1 MNLDPPPRNVA
12 DLAGLGGRASVG
24 AGGPHSSMRK
34 FLGICLLV
42 VVACG
47 PAGLAGRVYQRTN
60 PTPVQRARVTA
71 AVVGKRSQT
80 ITAFVLPPDAPV
92 GVPVTLSASATS
104 GLSVSFTSD
113 TPLVCTVSRSTVT
126 TTAPGTCV
134 ITASQGGSKDYAPAP
149 DVARSFPVKTGQ
161 KRQEITFAQPPDALV
176 GVPVTLSASATS
188 GLPVSF
194 TSDAPLVCTVSG
206 STVVTAAPGTCVITA
221 SQGGSKDYA
230 PAPDVARS
238 FPVKTG
244 QKGQEITF
252 AQPPDA
258 LVGVP
263 VTLSASA
270 TSGLPVSFTSDA
282 PLVCTVSGST
292 VVTAAPG
299 TCVITASQG
308 GSKYFA
314 PAPDVARSFPVGAGK
329 NGQEIETF
337 VLPPDA
343 LVGVPVTL
351 SASATSGLPVS
362 FTSDAPLVCTVSG
375 STVVTAAAGVCV
387 ITASQGGSKYFAPAP
402 DVARSFPVSAG
413 KNWQEIKFAQ
423 PPDALVGVPVTLSA
437 SATSGLP
444 VSFTSDV
451 PQVCNVSGTTVVTLA
466 PGTCVIIAS
475 QGGSKYY
482 APAPHVARSFAVKPG
497 LAAQTITFAQPP
509 DALVGVRVTLFASA
523 TSGLPVSFGSDT
535 PLLCTVLRST
545 VTTRA
550 PGTCVITASQGGSKD
565 FLPAPD
571 VARSFSVKPG
581 PAAQTITFAQPP
593 DALVGAPVTLSASAT
608 SGLPV
613 SFASDTPLVCT
624 VSRAT
629 VRTRAPG
636 TCLITASQGGS
647 RDYAPAPDVA
657 RSFPVH
663 AAHRAQTITFAEPPA
678 ATVGAPVTLSA
689 SASSGLPVSFG
700 SDTPLVC
707 TVSGTIVV
715 TAVPGT
721 CVITASQ
728 GGSPRYAAAP
738 DVTRFFPVQA
748 GLAAQT
754 ITFARP
760 PTAKVGAPVTLSASA
775 SSGLPVSF
783 GSDTPRVCTVSGT
796 TVVTAAAGVCV
807 ITASQGG
814 SNAFAPAPD
823 VTRSFPVQAGLAAQT
838 ITFAQPPA
846 AKVGAP
852 VTLSASATSSL
863 PVSLISDTP
872 QVCTVSGTVVVT
884 EAPGTCVIT
893 ASQGGSPRYAPAP
906 AVTHSFRVEAVASN
920 GTGALL
926 ILLAAAVPVA
936 AGLLMAVRRRR
947 LRSHP
952 QAAAPT
958 VQVAT
963 ETGPPASVSVHETG
977 TGVTHT
983 VRIEPSPGNSITTI
997 EEAGP

>member
-24 AGGPHSSMRK
+24 PGGPHSSMRK

-104 GLSVSFTSD
+104 GLSVSFTSN

-176 GVPVTLSASATS
+176 GAPVTLSASATS
-188 GLPVSF
+188 GLPVSL
-194 TSDAPLVCTVSG
+194 TSDAPLVCTASG

-221 SQGGSKDYA
+221 SQGGSKDFA

-244 QKGQEITF
+244 QKRQEIT
-252 AQPPDA
+252 
-258 LVGVP
+258 
-263 VTLSASA
+263 
-270 TSGLPVSFTSDA
+270 
-282 PLVCTVSGST
+282 
-292 VVTAAPG
+292 
-299 TCVITASQG
+299 
-308 GSKYFA
+308 
-314 PAPDVARSFPVGAGK
+314 
-329 NGQEIETF
+329 
-337 VLPPDA
+337 
-343 LVGVPVTL
+343 
-351 SASATSGLPVS
+351 
-362 FTSDAPLVCTVSG
+362 
-375 STVVTAAAGVCV
+375 
-387 ITASQGGSKYFAPAP
+387 
-402 DVARSFPVSAG
+402 
-413 KNWQEIKFAQ
+413 FAQ

-451 PQVCNVSGTTVVTLA
+451 PQVCTVSGTTVVTSA

-613 SFASDTPLVCT
+613 SFASEIG
-624 VSRAT
+624 RA
-629 VRTRAPG
+629 
-636 TCLITASQGGS
+636 S
-647 RDYAPAPDVA
+647 
-657 RSFPVH
+657 
-663 AAHRAQTITFAEPPA
+663 
-678 ATVGAPVTLSA
+678 
-689 SASSGLPVSFG
+689 
-700 SDTPLVC
+700 
-707 TVSGTIVV
+707 
-715 TAVPGT
+715 
-721 CVITASQ
+721 
-728 GGSPRYAAAP
+728 
-738 DVTRFFPVQA
+738 
-748 GLAAQT
+748 
-754 ITFARP
+754 
-760 PTAKVGAPVTLSASA
+760 
-775 SSGLPVSF
+775 
-783 GSDTPRVCTVSGT
+783 
-796 TVVTAAAGVCV
+796 
-807 ITASQGG
+807 
-814 SNAFAPAPD
+814 
-823 VTRSFPVQAGLAAQT
+823 
-838 ITFAQPPA
+838 
-846 AKVGAP
+846 
-852 VTLSASATSSL
+852 
-863 PVSLISDTP
+863 
-872 QVCTVSGTVVVT
+872 
-884 EAPGTCVIT
+884 
-893 ASQGGSPRYAPAP
+893 
-906 AVTHSFRVEAVASN
+906 
-920 GTGALL
+920 
-926 ILLAAAVPVA
+926 
-936 AGLLMAVRRRR
+936 
-947 LRSHP
+947 
-952 QAAAPT
+952 
-958 VQVAT
+958 
-963 ETGPPASVSVHETG
+963 
-977 TGVTHT
+977 
-983 VRIEPSPGNSITTI
+983 
-997 EEAGP
+997 

>member
-176 GVPVTLSASATS
+176 GAPVTLSASATSGLSVSFTSDTPLVCTASGSTVVTAAPGTCVITASQGGSKDYAPAPDVARSFPVKTGQKGQEITFAQPPDALVGVPVTLSASATS

-221 SQGGSKDYA
+221 SQGGSKYFA

-238 FPVKTG
+238 FPVGAGKN
-244 QKGQEITF
+244 GQEIETF
-252 AQPPDA
+252 VLPPDA

-647 RDYAPAPDVA
+647 RDYAPA
-657 RSFPVH
+657 
-663 AAHRAQTITFAEPPA
+663 
-678 ATVGAPVTLSA
+678 
-689 SASSGLPVSFG
+689 
-700 SDTPLVC
+700 
-707 TVSGTIVV
+707 
-715 TAVPGT
+715 
-721 CVITASQ
+721 
-728 GGSPRYAAAP
+728 
-738 DVTRFFPVQA
+738 
-748 GLAAQT
+748 
-754 ITFARP
+754 
-760 PTAKVGAPVTLSASA
+760 
-775 SSGLPVSF
+775 
-783 GSDTPRVCTVSGT
+783 
-796 TVVTAAAGVCV
+796 
-807 ITASQGG
+807 
-814 SNAFAPAPD
+814 
-823 VTRSFPVQAGLAAQT
+823 
-838 ITFAQPPA
+838 
-846 AKVGAP
+846 
-852 VTLSASATSSL
+852 
-863 PVSLISDTP
+863 
-872 QVCTVSGTVVVT
+872 
-884 EAPGTCVIT
+884 
-893 ASQGGSPRYAPAP
+893 
-906 AVTHSFRVEAVASN
+906 
-920 GTGALL
+920 
-926 ILLAAAVPVA
+926 
-936 AGLLMAVRRRR
+936 
-947 LRSHP
+947 
-952 QAAAPT
+952 
-958 VQVAT
+958 
-963 ETGPPASVSVHETG
+963 
-977 TGVTHT
+977 
-983 VRIEPSPGNSITTI
+983 
-997 EEAGP
+997 